1 MDWHSSL
8 ERATPGLTRLLV
20 RLGRKYGRLDC
31 FPSGPS
37 LRKNGNSR
45 MSASSTQFTPSIG
58 CPPPAVVELVY
69 YNEALTNYQNVDSLA
84 AVHSCPGS
92 DSVRPLISRKGNL
105 SRPLVVPG
113 SARIPPSQPCCRQPA
128 VCADECLWVESQEL
142 VFPHQSLRRPPAGR

>member
-45 MSASSTQFTPSIG
+45 MSASSTQFTSFHWMSTASSRRARLLQRG
-58 CPPPAVVELVY
+58 THQLSKCG
-69 YNEALTNYQNVDSLA
+69 TLA

-92 DSVRPLISRKGNL
+92 GSVRPLISRKGNL